1 MPLNR
6 KTTWPKLPSLQL
18 PTVGSIASWLKENS
32 LLVGAWARQGFQEHG
47 RGMVWIRTLTMAE
60 EAGPWP
66 WSTEACLVE
75 PSYVTS
81 AEAETA
87 ISNLPCK
94 QSRLQIKRALQTYN
108 PSADAMAWLDVANEP
123 LVLHLKALKVAPE
136 EALRQL
142 ARRRDEFELS

>member
-1 MPLNR
+1 
-6 KTTWPKLPSLQL
+6 
-18 PTVGSIASWLKENS
+18 
-32 LLVGAWARQGFQEHG
+32 
-47 RGMVWIRTLTMAE
+47 MAE

-75 PSYVTS
+75 PSYFTS
-81 AEAETA
+81 AEAENS

-136 EALRQL
+136 EALQQL